1 MQIEQLKSRQQEKL
15 FHAIIGQIAKQA
27 QHLGSKW
34 NAESWKRFLIDA
46 WANETN
52 QMTGI
57 SKLVP
62 SLDGERIVQLGMQS
76 RRFTKEQA
84 ISFTE
89 WLLYWA
95 ATNGVT
101 IEDKSDSYV

>member
-1 MQIEQLKSRQQEKL
+1 MKVIRTDDQNKM

-27 QHLGSKW
+27 QHLGSRW
-34 NAESWKRFLIDA
+34 NAESWKRFLIDQ
-46 WANETN
+46 WSSETG
-52 QMTGI
+52 QTTI
-57 SKLVP
+57 SKLAP

-76 RRFTKEQA
+76 RRFTKEQGT
-84 ISFTE
+84 SFTE

-101 IEDKSDSYV
+101 IEERGDYS

>member
-1 MQIEQLKSRQQEKL
+1 MQLDPLKSREQEKL
-15 FHAIIGQIAKQA
+15 YHAIIGQIAKQA

-34 NAESWKRFLIDA
+34 NQESWKRFLIDQ
-46 WANETN
+46 WASETD
-52 QMTGI
+52 QTTI
-57 SKLVP
+57 SKLAP

-76 RRFTKEQA
+76 RRFTKEQG

-95 ATNGVT
+95 TTNGVT
-101 IEDKSDSYV
+101 IEERRDSRV

>member
-1 MQIEQLKSRQQEKL
+1 MKVIRTDDQNKM

-27 QHLGSKW
+27 QHLGSRW
-34 NAESWKRFLIDA
+34 NAESWKRFLIDQ
-46 WANETN
+46 WSSETN
-52 QMTGI
+52 QTNI
-57 SKLVP
+57 SKLAP

-76 RRFTKEQA
+76 RRFTKEQGM
-84 ISFTE
+84 SFTE

-101 IEDKSDSYV
+101 IEDRRDYS